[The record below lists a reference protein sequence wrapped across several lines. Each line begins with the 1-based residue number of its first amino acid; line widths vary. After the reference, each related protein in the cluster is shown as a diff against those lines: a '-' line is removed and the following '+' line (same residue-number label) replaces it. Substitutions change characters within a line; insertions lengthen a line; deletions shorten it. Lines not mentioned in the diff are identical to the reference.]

1 MNTRMNSHVFYH
13 VIALALAVAIGVVF
27 YRPQQKEKELL
38 GHLGVLT
45 SIVGK
50 QTDILAVTSGR
61 LIKLEERVMNLEVSV
76 IHFET
81 LRQQNRK

>member
-27 YRPQQKEKELL
+27 YRLQQKEKELL